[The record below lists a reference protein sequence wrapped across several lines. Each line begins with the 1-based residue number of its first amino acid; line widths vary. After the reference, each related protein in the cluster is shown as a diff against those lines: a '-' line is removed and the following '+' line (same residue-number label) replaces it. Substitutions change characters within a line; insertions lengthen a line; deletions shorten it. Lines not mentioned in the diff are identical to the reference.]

1 MPRHPPYALHSLSPH
16 TQTQQKQTNK
26 NPHTGKQSLPTHGQ
40 QVDLSKTATK
50 MLASTIQQ
58 PNNHKK
64 TSNHTPI
71 QVLAPDFS
79 GPNSAPPN
87 PPHTRRH
94 AREPAPVSW
103 TCRAFHTHTPA
114 SRSTSSTEHSRP
126 HPRGQHVDDSTS
138 EHPSAVGTNVPRASR
153 RIRVG
158 VCSLERR

>member
-16 TQTQQKQTNK
+16 TQTQQKQDTPPHPLNK
-26 NPHTGKQSLPTHGQ
+26 KEKEKGI
-40 QVDLSKTATK
+40 LSKTATK

-71 QVLAPDFS
+71 QVLAPDSS

-87 PPHTRRH
+87 PP
-94 AREPAPVSW
+94 EGGPAPVSW

-126 HPRGQHVDDSTS
+126 HQRGQHVDDSTS
-138 EHPSAVGTNVPRASR
+138 EHPSAVGTNVPRAS
-153 RIRVG
+153 G

>member
-1 MPRHPPYALHSLSPH
+1 
-16 TQTQQKQTNK
+16 
-26 NPHTGKQSLPTHGQ
+26 
-40 QVDLSKTATK
+40 

-87 PPHTRRH
+87 PPTPMQNTDTSQ
-94 AREPAPVSW
+94 PATDP
-103 TCRAFHTHTPA
+103 TTPGPFHTPSKLEVVLDTGRN
-114 SRSTSSTEHSRP
+114 SDGS
-126 HPRGQHVDDSTS
+126 QHVDDSTS